1 MDSMLHSSSL
11 VNRDDPIPVLRIPAV
26 EPEALAQEQKPSK
39 RDAIRKQA
47 DKIKDKL
54 GEAVE
59 EYQHAYQ
66 GTMQERLLT
75 TLMAQIVPAETDAN
89 GEPVKDI
96 RSREMVDKPGFSLPL
111 MSYNFRRFNAR
122 IGVVFVLQNHL
133 IRLFAWKHA
142 THTLSFLAIYT
153 LVVLEPALLPC
164 IPIALI
170 FFFVMIPS
178 FMARHPPPPP
188 PQDTHSLSET
198 ALAERQWEYS
208 YASRPTAPPSRVQPA
223 PEMSKD
229 FFRNMRDLQNSM
241 EDFSRIHD
249 ALIAFIS
256 PYTDFSD
263 EKTSSAVFLAI
274 FSLTLLATITA
285 HLVPWRLL
293 ALISGWSITFLGH
306 PQVQELLGSEK
317 SQSQIKEQSLR
328 LSSLF
333 STTVTQDINLELEPE
348 VYEVEIFELQRLSNP
363 SSTYTLPSST
373 SSPALS
379 NLIATAPGVEG
390 EYEPYLFGPSPWDP
404 MSPARLSGAAPPGTY
419 FFEDVAAPR
428 GWVWHDKKWN
438 LELMSTVF
446 VEERCITGVE
456 VETEG
461 ERWVYDYVPETY
473 GTTTEGD
480 KDGTKPSKGAKSW
493 EEGTSGR
500 KGQYRRR
507 RWYRMVKRDVRKSD
521 TDE

>member
-1 MDSMLHSSSL
+1 MYKGPARKKSAKGDQDELQSCEITDRHRIAIIPIMDSMPHSSL
-11 VNRDDPIPVLRIPAV
+11 VNREDPIPVLRIPAV
-26 EPEALAQEQKPSK
+26 EQEPATGNQKQSK
-39 RDAIRKQA
+39 RGQIKRQA

-59 EYQHAYQ
+59 DYKNGND
-66 GTMQERLLT
+66 GTLQERLLN
-75 TLMAQIVPAETDAN
+75 TLMAQIIPAETDDN
-89 GEPVKDI
+89 GQPVKDR
-96 RSREMVDKPGFSLPL
+96 RSREYVDKPGFSLPL

-122 IGVVFVLQNHL
+122 IGVVFVLQNQL
-133 IRLFAWKHA
+133 IRLFAWQQI

-153 LVVLEPALLPC
+153 LIVLQPALLPC
-164 IPIALI
+164 VPIALI

-188 PQDTHSLSET
+188 MQETQSLSET

-208 YASRPTAPPSRVQPA
+208 YATRPTAPPSRVQPA

-249 ALIAFIS
+249 ASIAIMS

-274 FSLTLLATITA
+274 FTLLLLATITA

-293 ALISGWSITFLGH
+293 ALLAGWTFIFLGH
-306 PQVQELLGSEK
+306 PRVQEMLGSEK
-317 SQSQIKEQSLR
+317 SQSQMKEQSMR
-328 LSSLF
+328 LSSLL
-333 STTVTQDINLELEPE
+333 STTVTQDITLELEPE
-348 VYEVEIFELQRLSNP
+348 VYEVEIFELQRLLNP
-363 SSTYTLPSST
+363 SSTFTLPTST

-379 NLIATAPGVEG
+379 NLIATAPGVKG

-404 MSPARLSGAAPPGTY
+404 MSPARLSGAVPTGTH

-438 LELMSTVF
+438 LDLMSTVF

-461 ERWVYDYVPETY
+461 ERF
-473 GTTTEGD
+473 
-480 KDGTKPSKGAKSW
+480 
-493 EEGTSGR
+493 
-500 KGQYRRR
+500 
-507 RWYRMVKRDVRKSD
+507 VKVQLKRINC
-521 TDE
+521 